1 VTNPSGR
8 SLPRAKV
15 WRYERLI
22 TEHAFDKLRIIDCG
36 FAEFAAALDGAQ
48 VIEEHIVSN
57 DQLKEIVLVVEWVR
71 PLHVVV
77 VVDDRHQED
86 RIVTL
91 YEPDPNQWTDDYR
104 KRR

>member
-1 VTNPSGR
+1 M
-8 SLPRAKV
+8 
-15 WRYERLI
+15 
-22 TEHAFDKLRIIDCG
+22 
-36 FAEFAAALDGAQ
+36 
-48 VIEEHIVSN
+48 IEEHIVSN